1 MYYYRGPYRNGGER
15 FFFLGA
21 PFVGGLLGGFLGG
34 GLGAALFAPR
44 PFYGPPP
51 PFYGPPA
58 ASYAPYGGG
67 GYPGYGPYG
76 NPYYR

>member
-1 MYYYRGPYRNGGER
+1 MHYYRSPYRNGGER
-15 FFFLGA
+15 FFFGA
-21 PFVGGLLGGFLGG
+21 PFIGGLVGGFLGG

-44 PFYGPPP
+44 PFYGPPR

-58 ASYAPYGGG
+58 PFYGPYS
-67 GYPGYGPYG
+67 GYPGYAPYG